1 MCDEGSVLSV
11 NFSFDGTCF
20 PWSLTYSNGL
30 TEFTKMEIYTSVY
43 TISTSEQGLYFPV
56 MVTDSNNCISVVKDS
71 VIINTYNLPEAI
83 ITPNEITIY
92 ERCN

>member
-1 MCDEGSVLSV
+1 M
-11 NFSFDGTCF
+11 F
-20 PWSLTYSNGL
+20 PVVSNYSNGL

-56 MVTDSNNCISVVKDS
+56 MVTDSNNCVSVLKDS
-71 VIINTYNLPEAI
+71 VIIKTYNLPEAI

-92 ERCN
+92 EGDVINLSPAF